1 MERSWGCAKT
11 SRRQATKP
19 FYCQDRMVFCNP
31 ETTRS
36 SICNMPLLL
45 FRQIPQTQ
53 IWKESFPAVET
64 SNFGSQSQALRPM
77 LMALEAA
84 EHRAF
89 KACQVA
95 EEVPCLVIWCC
106 FWVRKQGAL
115 IFHRQGGTK
124 LPWRGSQFF
133 ELCRKSRTPA
143 AVAEEAFGGGG
154 YFGEKL

>member
-1 MERSWGCAKT
+1 MTAGKQTRTCDFNVKGMLCVVCRKLPAHSTHVSLTSCLTLHVMERSWGCAKT

-19 FYCQDRMVFCNP
+19 IYCQDHIVFCNP
-31 ETTRS
+31 LQFATVFAT
-36 SICNMPLLL
+36 CPLLL

-106 FWVRKQGAL
+106 F
-115 IFHRQGGTK
+115 
-124 LPWRGSQFF
+124 GSESR
-133 ELCRKSRTPA
+133 EL
-143 AVAEEAFGGGG
+143 
-154 YFGEKL
+154 